1 MANGTRGNFRAFAL
15 ACSFFV
21 AILVLFVGLGWFGAG
36 VFIVT
41 LVLFCSF
48 GFSTS
53 SMPISLGNSRI
64 FCWSGIDS
72 LSRVLHSNSCIFQHF
87 SALGLLRCAF
97 LGLIRVLVD
106 VM

>member
-1 MANGTRGNFRAFAL
+1 MFNIRGNCRAFR
-15 ACSFFV
+15 
-21 AILVLFVGLGWFGAG
+21 WFGVVFKG
-36 VFIVT
+36 VLIVT
-41 LVLFCSF
+41 LFFFCSF

-72 LSRVLHSNSCIFQHF
+72 LSRVLHSNSCIFQLF

>member
-1 MANGTRGNFRAFAL
+1 MFIFRGNSRTFR
-15 ACSFFV
+15 
-21 AILVLFVGLGWFGAG
+21 WFGMLCSG
-36 VFIVT
+36 GFHSNSRF
-41 LVLFCSF
+41 FCSF